1 MSNTAGSSRSMVRTI
16 LIIALTLI
24 PVVFTSAEDD
34 TRVSIQDIALRT
46 GARLEYDPFL
56 GIGSLRRGQTT
67 IDFAVGSDIILQ
79 NYSSEQA
86 VDPPVR
92 LDGQVFFAETDA
104 DRIQAALLPQIRDSE
119 RPVIGAIF
127 IDPGHGGRDPGTIG
141 RHEIDGE
148 PLVLMEK
155 DIVLDISLQIRD
167 LLEQSLP
174 DIPVYLSRDTD
185 VYLTLDDRTRMANE
199 VELGDNQYI
208 IYVSIHANASLNS
221 RARGFEAWY
230 LPPEQRRVLIDP
242 DELDEDRRSIH
253 AILNSMREEEVSV
266 HSAMLGN
273 ELLSAMEGVIG
284 GQSPNRGLKQ
294 ENWAVVR
301 NALMP
306 SVLFEL
312 GFVTNEHEAQLLAN
326 DAYLRNLSIGLY
338 NGLRSFI
345 EVFENG
351 LTSDT

>member
-1 MSNTAGSSRSMVRTI
+1 MVRTI
-16 LIIALTLI
+16 LIITLTLI

-34 TRVSIQDIALRT
+34 ARVSIQDIALRT

-92 LDGQVFFAETDA
+92 LDGQVFFAEADA
-104 DRIQAALLPQIRDSE
+104 DRIQAALLPQIRDSD

-167 LLEQSLP
+167 LLQQSLP

-326 DAYLRNLSIGLY
+326 DAYLRNLSLGLY
-338 NGLRSFI
+338 NGLRNFI

-351 LTSDT
+351 LTSGT

>member
-1 MSNTAGSSRSMVRTI
+1 MVRTI

-92 LDGQVFFAETDA
+92 LDGQVFFTETDA

>member
-1 MSNTAGSSRSMVRTI
+1 MVRI
-16 LIIALTLI
+16 VIAFALAI
-24 PVVFTSAEDD
+24 VPVVFVSADD
-34 TRVSIQDIALRT
+34 AARVSVQDIAQRT
-46 GARLEYDPFL
+46 GARLEFDPFL
-56 GIGSLRRGQTT
+56 GIGSFRRGQTT
-67 IDFAVGSDIILQ
+67 IDFAVGSDIVVR
-79 NYSSEQA
+79 NYGSEEA
-86 VDPPVR
+86 IDPPVR
-92 LDGQVFFAETDA
+92 EDGQVFFSASDA
-104 DRIQAALLPQIRDSE
+104 DRIRAALLPQIRDTD
-119 RPVIGAIF
+119 RPAIGAIF

-141 RHEIDGE
+141 RHVIDGE

-155 DIVLDISLQIRD
+155 DIVLDISLQVRD
-167 LLEQSLP
+167 LLQQSLP
-174 DIPVYLSRDTD
+174 DVPVYMSRDTD

-199 VELGDNQYI
+199 VDLGENQYI

-221 RARGFEAWY
+221 RARGFEAWF

-242 DELDEDRRSIH
+242 DDLDADRRSIH

-273 ELLSAMEGVIG
+273 ELLSSMEGILG

-312 GFVTNEHEAQLLAN
+312 GFVTNEHEAQLLA
-326 DAYLRNLSIGLY
+326 DEAYLRNLSIGLY
-338 NGLRSFI
+338 NGLRNFI

-351 LTSDT
+351 LASGA